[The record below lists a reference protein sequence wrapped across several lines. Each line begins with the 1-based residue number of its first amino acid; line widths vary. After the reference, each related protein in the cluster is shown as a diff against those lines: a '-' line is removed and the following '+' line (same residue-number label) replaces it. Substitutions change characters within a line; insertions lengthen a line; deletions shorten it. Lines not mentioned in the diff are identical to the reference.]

1 MSNPLQLSIV
11 TFSKNAYIT
20 VEGKQNADQFYIVRS
35 GKVQISKEVQVVSEE
50 GGNILNP
57 GDFFG
62 VVSTMSGHSHIETA
76 QAISDVSL
84 IAVHRDK
91 FDLLIERN
99 TPVALKII
107 ETFSRQLRHL
117 DEALGRLTQKTL
129 KADSDAS
136 HLFIIAEFYAR
147 QNQYNLAYYAYY
159 QYLKILPNGEHAA
172 KARERLVKIKPY
184 SKAVYL
190 DGDEKNFNRVYP
202 KDTMIFA
209 ENMPG
214 KELYIIQKGTVKITK
229 IVNNNE
235 VMLAVLKAG
244 DIFGEMSL
252 IENKP
257 RSACVIA
264 MEESALLAVNR
275 ENFENMIRTQPQIIN
290 RLTQTAAKRIWLM
303 YKQLANTLIGD
314 PVGKFWDY
322 LMIQLEQQ
330 RIEIKRGTSYIFNF
344 GIRELGP
351 MVGLPPAVGNTAIV
365 ELLKNPIIKN
375 QDNKIFCT
383 DVDALAK
390 QASFYR
396 KMQKI
401 ELAKRDANKR

>member
-11 TFSKNAYIT
+11 TFPKGAYIT

-35 GKVQISKEVQVVSEE
+35 GKVQVSKEVQVVSEE

-62 VVSTMSGHSHIETA
+62 VISTMSGHSHIETA

-99 TPVALKII
+99 TPVAMKII
-107 ETFSRQLRHL
+107 ELFSRQLRHF
-117 DEALGRLTQKTL
+117 DEALARLTQKTI
-129 KADSDAS
+129 KAENDVS
-136 HLFIIAEFYAR
+136 HLFKIGEFYIK
-147 QNQYNLAYYAYY
+147 QNQFSLAYYCYH
-159 QYLKILPNGEHAA
+159 QYLKNCPDGENVA
-172 KARERLVKIKPY
+172 KAKERMAKIKPY
-184 SKAVYL
+184 AKPVYL
-190 DGDEKNFNRVYP
+190 DGDDKNFNRVYP

-214 KELYIIQKGTVKITK
+214 KELYIIQKGSIKITK
-229 IVNNNE
+229 MQNDNE
-235 VMLAVLKAG
+235 MVLAVLKAG

-257 RSACVIA
+257 RSASAIA
-264 MEESALLAVNR
+264 IDEATLLAVNR
-275 ENFENMIRTQPQIIN
+275 ENFENMIKTQPQIIN
-290 RLTQTAAKRIWLM
+290 RLTTTAAKRLWLM
-303 YKQLANTLIGD
+303 YKQLANTLITD
-314 PVGKFWDY
+314 PIGKLWDY
-322 LMIQLEQQ
+322 LMIQVENNKV
-330 RIEIKRGTSYIFNF
+330 EIKRGTPFTFNF

-351 MVGLPPAVGNTAIV
+351 MVGLPAATGNTAV
-365 ELLKNPIIKN
+365 MELLKNPIIKN
-375 QDNKIFCT
+375 QDNKLLCT
-383 DVDALAK
+383 DVDGLVK
-390 QASFYR
+390 QASYYR

-401 ELAKRDANKR
+401 ELARRDNKR